1 MSTNRARQTVLG
13 IARLE
18 AGTGG
23 RVTFEEFARAKL
35 GALLRFSTVL
45 TNDRGLGEDLVQDVM
60 MRAHAQWD
68 HIGQLDAPSAYV
80 RRMLVNEFVSWR
92 RKWARIVPRSDI
104 AALMRD
110 RSEPDHADAH
120 AERTAIADEIA
131 KLSRRQRAVVILRY
145 YEDLPDAEIADL
157 LGCTPSTVRAHAR
170 RALHALRIESAELVS
185 GARIGDATVSDWRD
199 H

>member
-1 MSTNRARQTVLG
+1 MSTSRAHRIVFG
-13 IARLE
+13 VVRLE

-23 RVTFEEFARAKL
+23 RVTFEEFAKARL

-60 MRAHAQWD
+60 MRAHTQWD
-68 HIGQLDAPSAYV
+68 HIGQLDAPAAYV

-104 AALMRD
+104 AALMTHRT
-110 RSEPDHADAH
+110 EPDHADAH
-120 AERTAIADEIA
+120 AERTAIADEIG
-131 KLSRRQRAVVILRY
+131 KLSRRQRAVIILRY

-157 LGCTPSTVRAHAR
+157 LGCTPSTVRAHAM
-170 RALHALRIESAELVS
+170 RALRALRVESREPVS
-185 GARIGDATVSDWRD
+185 GARIGDATVSDWRNR
-199 H
+199 